1 MSIEIAIRARLAGFA
16 GLSALV
22 GTRIYP
28 NFIPEGSTLPAIAYE
43 VISAERESAMGA
55 DIGTSHFR
63 IQLTIFA
70 TSYSETGQLLDVA
83 TQTRLAL
90 QRFSGTVAGVEICNI
105 FIENDLDIYGE
116 NVVQFQRI
124 QDYKVSFVEA

>member
-1 MSIEIAIRARLAGFA
+1 MSIEIAIRTRLANFA

-28 NFIPEGSTLPAIAYE
+28 LKIPQNATLPAVAYE
-43 VISAERESAMGA
+43 VVSAERESAMGA
-55 DIGTSHFR
+55 DIGIAHFR

-70 TSYSETGQLLDVA
+70 KKYSETGQLLDVA
-83 TQTRLAL
+83 TQTRAAL

-116 NVVQFQRI
+116 NVVQYQRI